1 MAKIAAKVANLAI
14 GAVAL
19 EGYADSISLN
29 VDQET
34 PITTS
39 ISDAGP
45 RAVTGNYDYTLDLS
59 GKADFASG
67 AVDATLFALIGD
79 ADGAT
84 MAFDP
89 TGNSAGANDPNYDS
103 TSVLLKS
110 YKISAAVGGAV
121 EYSASLQGA
130 AALARAVA

>member
-34 PITTS
+34 PVTTA

-45 RAVTGNYDYTLDLS
+45 RAVVGNYDFGLELS
-59 GKADFASG
+59 GKADFAAGLS
-67 AVDATLFALIGD
+67 DATIFALVGD
-79 ADGAT
+79 ADGAA

-89 TGNSAGANDPNYDS
+89 TGNSAGASDPNYDS
-103 TSVLLKS
+103 TSVVLSS

-121 EYSASLQGA
+121 EYSASFKGA
-130 AALARAVA
+130 AALSRAVA